1 MIRIIIR
8 IFRYSIFPALTLL
21 AVQLTS
27 EVSYPADRVEE
38 LQASIDSI
46 VATTEG
52 RVSVQVASAEKY
64 DLLYTHDPQ
73 VEMIPASITK
83 LITAAV
89 AIDVLG
95 MSYDFKTVVFSDD
108 GNIKDGVVNGNLY
121 LKGYGDPDLNS
132 SDISYL
138 AREVVAKGVKEVT
151 GNLVYDESFLD
162 DNHYGLADY
171 YSGDTKRGY
180 WPYVSA
186 INLNKNPGQ
195 YDPAASAGELLLS
208 ELAANGVTITGIS
221 VAGETPQA
229 AKEVA
234 VVSHSLYDVISLMNK
249 ESDNHS
255 AITVFKVV
263 GAVHSSAPGSLEK
276 GEAAV
281 IDFLTE
287 IGNPRGSFDI
297 VEGSGLSRFNKVN
310 SDLYIRLLKYMYDD
324 VNTFD
329 YFYASLAIAGIDG
342 TLRNRMKGTE
352 AEKNVHAKTGT
363 LNSVSTLA
371 GYAVTRD
378 LELVLFY
385 IAMNGFGGGH
395 SEARFR
401 QDLICE
407 QLCMFTRK

>member
-1 MIRIIIR
+1 MNHSTFSTTAFLISLCML
-8 IFRYSIFPALTLL
+8 F
-21 AVQLTS
+21 AVKAHS
-27 EVSYPADRVEE
+27 GDKVEE
-38 LQASIDSI
+38 LGHAIDSI
-46 VATTEG
+46 VSTTNCK
-52 RVSVQVASAEKY
+52 VSVQVATADKY
-64 DLLYTHDPQ
+64 DLLYTHNPQ
-73 VEMIPASITK
+73 AEMIPASITK

-95 MSYDFKTVVFSDD
+95 INYDFKTIVYSDD
-108 GNIKDGVVNGNLY
+108 SNTKDGIVNGNLY
-121 LKGYGDPDLNS
+121 LKGFGDPDLNS

-138 AREVVAKGVKEVT
+138 AREIAGKGIKEVT
-151 GNLVYDESFLD
+151 GNIVYDESFLD
-162 DNHYGLADY
+162 DKHYGLADY
-171 YSGDTKRGY
+171 YSGDTQRGY

-195 YDPAASAGELLLS
+195 YDPASSAGDLLMS
-208 ELAANGVTITGIS
+208 ELVSNGVSLTGI
-221 VAGETPQA
+221 VIAGETPA
-229 AKEVA
+229 AANQVA
-234 VVSHSLYDVISLMNK
+234 EVSHSLYDVISRMNK

-263 GAVHSSAPGSLEK
+263 GAEYKNNPPGSLEK
-276 GEAAV
+276 GEQAV

-324 VNTFD
+324 VKTFD
-329 YFYASLAIAGIDG
+329 YFYASLSIAGTDG

-371 GYAVTRD
+371 GYAVSRD
-378 LELVLFY
+378 MELILFY

-395 SEARFR
+395 NEARYR